1 VIWFPQLSSG
11 SAAQFPIVRSRS
23 WRSISNRLEDESLIL
38 LPDPAA
44 GQVEWRFSYQD
55 LSDAEKQRLSDLF
68 AQVQGR
74 FGSFAFLD
82 PMANLMGW
90 SEDLSQPD
98 WQTGLLQMQSNTG
111 DPLGTRRAWSLTNP
125 NAGAQ
130 SLTQSVTVSGDYV
143 CCFSA
148 WVRSASPGVVVIA
161 RDSSQATARVSASWK
176 RISVTGQGIAG
187 ADSATCSIALGP
199 GQTVELWGLQMEA
212 QPYPSSYKVTGA
224 AQGSYE
230 NTSFGMDELTFR
242 SDGVGRSSCGFVL
255 TSQI

>member
-1 VIWFPQLSSG
+1 MIWFPQLSSG

-23 WRSISNRLEDESLIL
+23 WRSISNRLEDESLIF
-38 LPDPAA
+38 LPDTAA

-55 LSDAEKQRLSDLF
+55 LSDAEKQRLDDLF

-74 FGSFAFLD
+74 FGSFAFID
-82 PMANLMGW
+82 PMANLLGW

-98 WQTGLLQMQSNTG
+98 WQAGLLQTQSNIL
-111 DPLGTRRAWSLTNP
+111 DPVGTHRAWSLTNTS
-125 NAGAQ
+125 AGAQ
-130 SLTQSVTVSGDYV
+130 SLTQSVTVSGEYV

-148 WVRSASPGVVVIA
+148 WARRASPGTVVIA
-161 RDSSQATARVSASWK
+161 RDSSQVTVRAGTSWK
-176 RISVTGQGIAG
+176 RISIGGQGVAG
-187 ADSATCSIALGP
+187 ADASTCSITLGP
-199 GQTVELWGLQMEA
+199 GQTVELWGLQLEA
-212 QPYPSSYKVTGA
+212 QPHASSYKATGP